1 MKEKT
6 STAWAPA
13 RMVKRALALLRT
25 DQGLSDRRIAEGLA
39 INQYTVARVRKQF
52 CEEGLER
59 ALNERPRPGQKRKL
73 SGRQEA
79 QLVAIACS
87 DPPEGY
93 THWTLKLLAEKV
105 VQMQFAESISPETV
119 RQILKKRAQAVV
131 EEGVVHQ
138 QGERCS
144 TSTILAGCATVILA
158 GLTPLLSVGSGL
170 HWSCSLAGQTPGS
183 LSGGRSCLWLPQSPS
198 GLRTPSPTR

>member
-1 MKEKT
+1 M
-6 STAWAPA
+6 TASKYKVELTEDEREHFNSVVRRGRAPA

-25 DQGLSDRRIAEGLA
+25 DQDLSDRRIAEGLA

-87 DPPEGY
+87 DPPEGH

-138 QGERCS
+138 QGER
-144 TSTILAGCATVILA
+144 
-158 GLTPLLSVGSGL
+158 
-170 HWSCSLAGQTPGS
+170 
-183 LSGGRSCLWLPQSPS
+183 
-198 GLRTPSPTR
+198 